1 MEKDRTSPR
10 ATRKSVT
17 GAGMEPANGRKTRAA
32 GTAAKTAAA
41 GTESGTKAKV
51 PRKRTVRATK
61 PAGAAL
67 TSAERLEM
75 IRQAAYYRAERRG
88 FATGH
93 EAEDWLA
100 AEAEIDAGLAAIAK
114 RPSRRSAGKR
124 AN

>member
-17 GAGMEPANGRKTRAA
+17 RASSEPAKGGKTRAA
-32 GTAAKTAAA
+32 GT
-41 GTESGTKAKV
+41 EPGTKAKA
-51 PRKRTVRATK
+51 PRKRAARPAK

-67 TSAERLEM
+67 TSGERLEM

-114 RPSRRSAGKR
+114 RPSRRSVGKR

>member
-17 GAGMEPANGRKTRAA
+17 RASSEPAKGGKTRAA
-32 GTAAKTAAA
+32 GTAARTAAA
-41 GTESGTKAKV
+41 GTEPGTKAKA
-51 PRKRTVRATK
+51 PRKRAARPAK

-67 TSAERLEM
+67 TSGERLEM

>member
-17 GAGMEPANGRKTRAA
+17 RAGVEPAKGGKTRTA
-32 GTAAKTAAA
+32 GTAAKNASAVA
-41 GTESGTKAKV
+41 EPVTKAKA
-51 PRKRTVRATK
+51 PRKRAARPAK

-67 TSAERLEM
+67 TSGERLEM